1 MGSGAT
7 LSAARVAATDASA
20 LKAGLRRA
28 ERSQKLHATL
38 LIAPLVL
45 FLALN
50 FVLPIGSMLLRS
62 IEDPEMGAAMPRTAA
77 LLRDLPNGALPD
89 ERLVGVMATELI
101 GTRDSGALSGLA
113 NRFNYDINGFRT
125 LLFRTVRQLGP
136 EASGATLE
144 QLVTIDPR
152 WGQRETWAALKHASG
167 PYTSFYLLAALDRR
181 LSAEGAIVRTPAEQA
196 IFVDVFKRTFG
207 VSAVVTVLCLLLA
220 YPIAYLLATAPA
232 RLSNLLMILV
242 LLPFWT
248 SVLVRTTAWMVIL
261 QREGIVNG
269 VLRRVGLIDDP
280 VQLIHNR
287 TGVYIAMTYVLLPF
301 MVLPLYGVMK
311 GISPLAVRAAL
322 SLGASPIAAFRRV
335 YLPQT
340 VPGITAGCLLVFIL
354 AIGYYIT
361 PALVGGPDDQL
372 ISYFIA
378 FYTNQTLNWG
388 MAAALGLVLLAA
400 TLLLYGVYA
409 TLAGTRGLKWR

>member
-1 MGSGAT
+1 MGAT
-7 LSAARVAATDASA
+7 LGAGRPAVLDSTA

-28 ERSQKLHATL
+28 ERSQKLHAVL
-38 LIAPLVL
+38 LVAPLLL

-62 IEDPEMGAAMPRTAA
+62 IQDPEMRTVLPGTAA
-77 LLRDLPNGALPD
+77 LLRGLEGGALPD
-89 ERLVGVMATELI
+89 DHIAGVFVTELRQ
-101 GTRDSGALSGLA
+101 TRDTGALSAVA
-113 NRFNYDINGFRT
+113 NRLNYDINGFRT
-125 LLFRTVRQLGP
+125 LLFRTARQLGDETAP
-136 EASGATLE
+136 ATLDE
-144 QLVTIDPR
+144 LVRIDPR
-152 WGQRETWAALKHASG
+152 WGERETWAALKHASA

-181 LSAEGAIVRTPAEQA
+181 LAADGGIARTPPQQA

-207 VSAVVTVLCLLLA
+207 VSAVVTLVCLVLA
-220 YPIAYLLATAPA
+220 YPVAYLLATVPA
-232 RLSNLLMILV
+232 RLGNLLMILV

-248 SVLVRTTAWMVIL
+248 SVLVRTTAWMVLL

-269 VLRRVGLIDDP
+269 ILRRAGIISDP
-280 VQLIHNR
+280 LQLIHNR

-311 GISPLAVRAAL
+311 GVSPLAVRAAL
-322 SLGASPIAAFRRV
+322 SLGASPFAAFRRV

-340 VPGITAGCLLVFIL
+340 LPGITAGCLLVFIL

-361 PALVGGPDDQL
+361 PALVGGADDQL

-388 MAAALGLVLLAA
+388 MAAALGLVLLAV
-400 TLLLYGVYA
+400 TLILYGVY
-409 TLAGTRGLKWR
+409 TKLAGTSGLKWR

>member
-1 MGSGAT
+1 MGAT
-7 LSAARVAATDASA
+7 ISSARLATLDPSA

-28 ERSQKLHATL
+28 ERSQKIHAVVL
-38 LIAPLVL
+38 VAPLLL

-62 IEDPEMGAAMPRTAA
+62 IQDPEMSTVLPGTAA
-77 LLRDLPNGALPD
+77 LLRGLEGGALPD
-89 ERLVGVMATELI
+89 DHIADVFVTELRQ
-101 GTRDSGALSGLA
+101 TRDTGALSAVA
-113 NRFNYDINGFRT
+113 NRLNYDINGFRT
-125 LLFRTVRQLGP
+125 LVFRTARQLGDETAP
-136 EASGATLE
+136 ATLDE
-144 QLVTIDPR
+144 LIRIDPR
-152 WGQRETWAALKHASG
+152 WGQHETWAALKHASG
-167 PYTSFYLLAALDRR
+167 PYTSFYLLAAVDRR
-181 LSAEGAIVRTPAEQA
+181 LTADGAITRTPAQQA

-207 VSAVVTVLCLLLA
+207 VSAVVTLVCLVLA
-220 YPIAYLLATAPA
+220 YPVAYLLSTVPA
-232 RLSNLLMILV
+232 RIGNLLMILV

-248 SVLVRTTAWMVIL
+248 SVLVRTTAWMVLL

-269 VLRRVGLIDDP
+269 ILRGAGVISEPL
-280 VQLIHNR
+280 QLIHNR

-311 GISPLAVRAAL
+311 GVSPLAVRAAL
-322 SLGASPIAAFRRV
+322 SLGASPFAAFRRV

-340 VPGITAGCLLVFIL
+340 LPGITAGCLLVFIL

-361 PALVGGPDDQL
+361 PALVGGADDQL

-388 MAAALGLVLLAA
+388 MAAALGLVLLAV
-400 TLLLYGVYA
+400 TLILYGVY
-409 TLAGTRGLKWR
+409 TKLAGTSGLKWR